1 VFVSSSLSEG
11 CPNALMQ
18 ALACGTAVV
27 STDAVGG
34 SAEIL
39 ERGQWGRVVPVA
51 DPAALAAALAAT
63 LDDGAHPDVRARAR
77 DFALPHVAR
86 AYLSVLLP
94 RDYARGAA

>member
-1 VFVSSSLSEG
+1 
-11 CPNALMQ
+11 
-18 ALACGTAVV
+18 LACGAAVV

-39 ERGQWGRVVPVA
+39 ERGKWGRVVPVG

-63 LDDGAHPDVRARAR
+63 LDDREHPDVRARAR
-77 DFALPHVAR
+77 HFALARVAR
-86 AYLSVLLP
+86 DYLSVLLP